1 MITTIVMATWVSEVY
16 KDYYMRYKQNEKGV
30 ILPYDKISPDALQ
43 GLVEELVTRDGTDG
57 GYTKLTL
64 EQRVNQVRRQ
74 LISGDAVIVYD
85 LVTETANIVS
95 KKGE

>member
-1 MITTIVMATWVSEVY
+1 
-16 KDYYMRYKQNEKGV
+16 MRYKHNEKGV

-74 LISGDAVIVYD
+74 LIRGDAVIVYD

>member
-1 MITTIVMATWVSEVY
+1 
-16 KDYYMRYKQNEKGV
+16 MRYKHNEKGV

-74 LISGDAVIVYD
+74 LIRGDAVIVYD

-95 KKGE
+95 KNGE